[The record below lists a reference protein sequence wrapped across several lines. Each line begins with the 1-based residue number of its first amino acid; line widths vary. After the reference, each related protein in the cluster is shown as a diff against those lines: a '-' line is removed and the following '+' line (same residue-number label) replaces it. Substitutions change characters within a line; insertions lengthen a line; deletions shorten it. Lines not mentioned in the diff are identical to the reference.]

1 MSESMAEVVRLMQ
14 EIRAELTE
22 VKLELA
28 RMRKAEPEQT
38 LLPFRGPPPSE
49 QLVSLD
55 QIAAIARRRKR
66 GLERYKKGMPG
77 PRDPGGHGRTA
88 LWAWSDVRPWLE
100 ATFGR
105 PFPESFPSYAAG

>member
-14 EIRAELTE
+14 EIRAELAE

-28 RMRKAEPEQT
+28 KMRRPEPEQT

-66 GLERYKKGMPG
+66 GLDRYRKGMPR
-77 PRDPGGHGRTA
+77 PIEPGGHGRAA

-100 ATFGR
+100 TTFGR
-105 PFPESFPSYAAG
+105 PFPETFPAFMTG